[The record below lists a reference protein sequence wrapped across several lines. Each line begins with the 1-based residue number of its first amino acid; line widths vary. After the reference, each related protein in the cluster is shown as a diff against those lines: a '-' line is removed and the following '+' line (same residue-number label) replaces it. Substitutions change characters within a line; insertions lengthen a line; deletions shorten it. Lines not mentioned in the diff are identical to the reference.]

1 MSMSRSNSQPI
12 GAAALLWLALAAV
25 PHSVSADED
34 GAGAKRVFDLGS
46 ASIADINAAIDA
58 GALTSEKLVGL
69 YLQRIEAYDKRG
81 PKINAVITL
90 NPAALDEARALDAE
104 RESTGRRSP
113 LHGIPIVIKD
123 LIDKAGMPTTAGF
136 APFGNPIPPRDAP
149 AVARLQAAG
158 AIVLA
163 KVSTVNWFGS
173 DGFGATHPI
182 GATLNPYN
190 AAHSPGGSSNG
201 TGASMAAWFA
211 AAGLGTDTGGS
222 VQNPSANN
230 SLYGMVSSQGL
241 VSRTGVVPRSPT
253 HDRVGPMGRSVY
265 DIALVLGAMSGFDP
279 EDRSTY
285 RGLGHYPQIDWVESI
300 AKVDG
305 LRGRRIGVL
314 REAISVTPE
323 DPEVMEIFSAA
334 LDTIRAAGAE
344 VVDPVLSGI
353 DLKAQIRGV
362 SVSSYE
368 AFSAGDIYLARLG
381 PQRPYKTMKALI
393 ESVGRDKFSSRYVAG
408 LDEPTSFDDPDFA
421 RRYRGREAMRTL
433 IEDLA
438 DRYDLD
444 AFVILYR
451 SPPVA
456 LSEFTPEIF
465 RAGVLPNG
473 RLGGNLT
480 SPTGLPGVI
489 VPAGYTSANLPI
501 ALQILGKSFS
511 DHTLLEIARGYEV
524 AFGARRRPDS
534 TPALPGER
542 FEY

>member
-1 MSMSRSNSQPI
+1 MIMFRSAPAS
-12 GAAALLWLALAAV
+12 AALLLLTVAFAPVAV
-25 PHSVSADED
+25 HADED
-34 GAGAKRVFDLGS
+34 GAKRTFDLGS

-69 YLQRIEAYDKRG
+69 YLKRIEAYDKQG

-90 NPAALDEARALDAE
+90 NPQALDEARALDAE
-104 RESTGRRSP
+104 REAKGRRSP

-123 LIDKAGMPTTAGF
+123 LIDKAGLPTTAGF
-136 APFGNPIPPRDAP
+136 KPFGNPIPPLDATV
-149 AVARLQAAG
+149 VARLQNAG

-182 GATLNPYN
+182 GMTLNPYN
-190 AAHSPGGSSNG
+190 AAHSAGGSSNG

-211 AAGLGTDTGGS
+211 AVGLGTDTGGS

-230 SLYGMVSSQGL
+230 SLYGMVPTQGL
-241 VSRTGVVPRSPT
+241 VSRTGVVPRSTT
-253 HDRVGPMGRSVY
+253 HDRVGPMGRNVY
-265 DIALVLGAMSGFDP
+265 DIALVLGAMSGFDL
-279 EDRSTY
+279 EDQSTY
-285 RGLGHYPQIDWVESI
+285 RGLGHYAEIDWAESI
-300 AKVDG
+300 AKTDS

-314 REAISVTPE
+314 REAITVTPE
-323 DPEVMEIFSAA
+323 NPEVMKIFSAA
-334 LDTIRAAGAE
+334 LETMRAAGAE
-344 VVDPVLSGI
+344 LVDPVMSGI
-353 DLKAQIRGV
+353 DIKEQLGEI

-368 AFSAGDIYLARLG
+368 APMAADLYLARLG
-381 PQRPYKTMKALI
+381 SGRPYETMKEMI
-393 ESVGRDKFSSRYVAG
+393 ESVGRDKFATRYVRG
-408 LDEPTSFDDPDFA
+408 IDRPPNFDDADFA
-421 RRYRGREAMRTL
+421 RRYRSRESMRTL
-433 IEDLA
+433 IEGMA

-451 SPPVA
+451 SPPVPV
-456 LSEFTPEIF
+456 SEFTAERF
-465 RAGVLPNG
+465 RDGVLPNG

-489 VPAGYTSANLPI
+489 VPAGLTATNLPI
-501 ALQILGKSFS
+501 ALQIVGKSFS
-511 DHTLLEIARGYEV
+511 DRTLLAIAHGYQQASGE
-524 AFGARRRPDS
+524 RRRPDS